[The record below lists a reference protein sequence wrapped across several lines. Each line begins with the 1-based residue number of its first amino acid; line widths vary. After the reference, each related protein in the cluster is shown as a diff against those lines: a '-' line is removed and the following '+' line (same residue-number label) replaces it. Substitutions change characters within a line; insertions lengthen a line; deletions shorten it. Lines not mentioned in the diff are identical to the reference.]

1 MFLQKCK
8 NFKIKNK
15 ICYFFLK
22 IAHKKMNI
30 YKKLKYKILIIKVK
44 KNLANLIIN
53 NYKIINANK
62 NYKILKKMI

>member
-1 MFLQKCK
+1 
-8 NFKIKNK
+8 
-15 ICYFFLK
+15 
-22 IAHKKMNI
+22 MNI

>member
-1 MFLQKCK
+1 
-8 NFKIKNK
+8 
-15 ICYFFLK
+15 
-22 IAHKKMNI
+22 MNI

-62 NYKILKKMI
+62 NYKILKKML